1 MAGGS
6 RDIYAAIDGAFDR
19 QRISVEGSEA
29 DQFAAISQL
38 PPILQVQVQRVQF
51 DSVKKSSFKSTNYL
65 QLLETIYMD
74 RYMDTQKPDIME
86 KRRQGWEWK
95 EDLRNLE
102 ARRAELFRTEAR
114 TRSLPLPSLMS

>member
-1 MAGGS
+1 M
-6 RDIYAAIDGAFDR
+6 
-19 QRISVEGSEA
+19 EGSEA

-74 RYMDTQKPDIME
+74 RYMDTQKPEIME